1 MRKWIGLAVFLSA
14 LMWQLGSAA
23 AQTQLKVMVFPGIQN
38 LPFFVAEEK
47 GFFAKRGLA
56 VEVLFAPNSTELR
69 DGLAQN
75 RHQIAHAGSD
85 NAVALA
91 ELGKADVAIV
101 MGGDNGWNRLFVQ
114 PEISSLAELRSKT
127 VIVDAPNT
135 SYALLL
141 YKMLAMAGLKKG
153 DYEVKAIGS
162 TFTRLQELQKEKSY
176 AASMLNPPFSLQAVR
191 AGLKDMGAVVDTVGP
206 YQATAGFVM
215 RGWAKDNADVL
226 VRYIQAQLDSLRW
239 IYDPS
244 NKGGSNRLACRQVEA
259 AARCGCADFRHRDG
273 SRNGLREG
281 CGNRY
286 CGIQQRPETPGR
298 DRGPMGRNA
307 AFTGEISGF
316 ELPRAGTRGFVRHC
330 QSNIRPEQRIIMRH

>member
-239 IYDPS
+239 IYDPG
-244 NKGGSNRLACRQVEA
+244 NKAEA
-259 AARCGCADFRHRDG
+259 TALLAARLKLPPDVAVQTFAIATDPTTGFAKDAAIDITGF
-273 SRNGLREG
+273 SNVLKLRAEIEG
-281 CGNRY
+281 QWG
-286 CGIQQRPETPGR
+286 GTPPSPEKYLDSSYR
-298 DRGPMGRNA
+298 ERA
-307 AFTGEISGF
+307 LAGF
-316 ELPRAGTRGFVRHC
+316 
-330 QSNIRPEQRIIMRH
+330 

>member
-14 LMWQLGSAA
+14 LMWQLGSAT

-244 NKGGSNRLACRQVEA
+244 NKAEATALLAAKLKLPPDVAAQTFAIATDPATGFAKDAAIDITGFSNVLKLRAEIEGQWGGTPPSPEKYLDSSYRERALA
-259 AARCGCADFRHRDG
+259 
-273 SRNGLREG
+273 
-281 CGNRY
+281 
-286 CGIQQRPETPGR
+286 
-298 DRGPMGRNA
+298 
-307 AFTGEISGF
+307 GF
-316 ELPRAGTRGFVRHC
+316 
-330 QSNIRPEQRIIMRH
+330 

>member
-244 NKGGSNRLACRQVEA
+244 NKAEATALLAAKLKLPPDVAAQTFAIATDPATGFAKDAAIDITGFSNVLKLRAEIEGQWGGTPPSPEKYLDSSYRERALA
-259 AARCGCADFRHRDG
+259 
-273 SRNGLREG
+273 
-281 CGNRY
+281 
-286 CGIQQRPETPGR
+286 
-298 DRGPMGRNA
+298 
-307 AFTGEISGF
+307 GF
-316 ELPRAGTRGFVRHC
+316 
-330 QSNIRPEQRIIMRH
+330 

>member
-1 MRKWIGLAVFLSA
+1 
-14 LMWQLGSAA
+14 
-23 AQTQLKVMVFPGIQN
+23 MVFPGIQN

-69 DGLAQN
+69 EGLARN

-114 PEISSLAELRSKT
+114 PEIASLAELRGKT

-153 DYEVKAIGS
+153 DYEVKVIGS
-162 TFTRLQELQKEKSY
+162 TLTRLQEMQKETSY

-191 AGLKDMGAVVDTVGP
+191 AGLKDMGAVVRAIGP
-206 YQATAGFVM
+206 YQGTVPYVL
-215 RGWAKDNADVL
+215 RSWAKANADTL
-226 VRYIQAQLDSLRW
+226 VSYLQACIEGLRW
-239 IYDPS
+239 SLDPA
-244 NKGGSNRLACRQVEA
+244 NRTEVIGLYADRLSLPA
-259 AARCGCADFRHRDG
+259 DIAARTYEIATDPK
-273 SRNGLREG
+273 NGLAEDARLDIEG
-281 CGNRY
+281 FRTML
-286 CGIQQRPETPGR
+286 RLRAE
-298 DRGPMGRNA
+298 
-307 AFTGEISGF
+307 FTGG
-316 ELPRAGTRGFVRHC
+316 ELAPPEKYVDLSYYERARAGL
-330 QSNIRPEQRIIMRH
+330 

>member
-1 MRKWIGLAVFLSA
+1 MRKWIGLAVFLGA
-14 LMWQLGSAA
+14 LIWQLGSAA

-56 VEVLFAPNSTELR
+56 VEVLLAPNSTELR
-69 DGLAQN
+69 EGLAQN

-101 MGGDNGWNRLFVQ
+101 MGGDNGWNHLFVQ
-114 PEISSLAELRSKT
+114 PEITALSELRGRT

-141 YKMLAMAGLKKG
+141 YKMLGTAGLKKG

-215 RGWAKDNADVL
+215 RGWAKDNADIL

-239 IYDPS
+239 IYDPG
-244 NKGGSNRLACRQVEA
+244 NKAEA
-259 AARCGCADFRHRDG
+259 TALLAARLKLPPDVAAQTFAIATDPTTGFAKDAAIDIAGFSNVLKLRAEIEGQWGGTPPSPEKYLDSSYRE
-273 SRNGLREG
+273 RALAGL
-281 CGNRY
+281 
-286 CGIQQRPETPGR
+286 
-298 DRGPMGRNA
+298 
-307 AFTGEISGF
+307 
-316 ELPRAGTRGFVRHC
+316 
-330 QSNIRPEQRIIMRH
+330 